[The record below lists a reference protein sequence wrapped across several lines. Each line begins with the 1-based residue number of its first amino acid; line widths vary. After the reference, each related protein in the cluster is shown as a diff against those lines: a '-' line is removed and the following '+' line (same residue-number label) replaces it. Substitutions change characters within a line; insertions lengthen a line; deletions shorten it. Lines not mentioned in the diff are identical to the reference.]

1 VENQLD
7 TPRSEETGILGSPR
21 PLKLDSLRRLAQ
33 RWDSPQALLSVM
45 VEREVAF
52 PNSNTKP
59 CLILSHHTAPD
70 VDTPFDIGNRVTT
83 SGFVTSTFRAKYN
96 IVVFKLAIVVN
107 TPNCR
112 HLYIHTVTSGHILTI
127 TVRHWLSVTSFPL
140 KGMRLHFHY
149 CAGTSCHLRA

>member
-1 VENQLD
+1 MSGTVNL
-7 TPRSEETGILGSPR
+7 
-21 PLKLDSLRRLAQ
+21 
-33 RWDSPQALLSVM
+33 VM

-83 SGFVTSTFRAKYN
+83 SCFVTSTFRAKYN

-140 KGMRLHFHY
+140 KRIREISEAEVTELIDHAQRYEKLARFH
-149 CAGTSCHLRA
+149 AGGGTETGFELK